1 VAVRRFSSSTILAA
15 IVAVVAAVAPG
26 VNALAIGSPPAG
38 FVVPIGST
46 ASFTNVAFGAC
57 NSLTWGYQLNG
68 GGNQNQFTFPGG
80 CGSGTG
86 PNVTIGPFATAQTL
100 RVYLTDNH
108 CGITYYSD
116 GTPIDHVI
124 VSGTNPYLLR
134 WSDAGGFCERKNT
147 TTNNF
152 SGCNFCINLTIS
164 DQAIAATAT
173 NFSSTEGKPFT
184 GTVATFTDTDTNAT
198 AADYSA
204 TINWGDGSTS
214 TGTVTGSG
222 GSFSVSAGHTYSEE
236 GSDQVTVTITDS
248 DNASNSAA
256 AQSTATVADGALA
269 ASAAC
274 SATFS
279 RSFSGMTA
287 MFVDAASPSGT
298 VSDFSATISWGDGT
312 SSAGTITV
320 VSGGT
325 YAVSGSH
332 IYASTG
338 MFTIITAI
346 KDVGGKTA
354 TASCTAIGFSFAPG
368 GGSFVIG
375 KQNASVGSSATFW
388 SAQWA
393 KDNSLNGR
401 GVPNSFKGFADNP
414 RAPGCGL
421 NWSADPGNS
430 TPPSTGPLPA
440 FMGVVVTDSVNKSG
454 ATISGD
460 SIHIVVIQTNPG
472 YAPNPGHAGT
482 GKVVAVVC

>member
-1 VAVRRFSSSTILAA
+1 MRRFYSSTILAA
-15 IVAVVAAVAPG
+15 TVAVAAALAPG
-26 VNALAIGSPPAG
+26 VNALAIGSPPGG
-38 FVVPIGST
+38 FVIPIGST
-46 ASFTNVAFGAC
+46 ASFTSVLFGAC

-68 GGNQNQFTFPGG
+68 GANQNQFTFPGG
-80 CGSGTG
+80 CGSGSG

-124 VSGTNPYLLR
+124 VSGANPYSLR
-134 WSDAGGFCERKNT
+134 WSDAGGFCERQNT

-152 SGCNFCINLTIS
+152 TGCNFCINLAIS
-164 DQAIAATAT
+164 DRPIAASAT
-173 NFSSTEGKPFT
+173 NVSSTEGKPFT
-184 GTVATFTDTDTNAT
+184 GTLATFTDTDTNAT
-198 AADYSA
+198 ASDYSA

-214 TGTVTGSG
+214 TGTVSGGG
-222 GSFSVSAGHTYSEE
+222 GSFSVSASHTYSEE

-248 DNASNSAA
+248 DNVSNSAA
-256 AQSTATVADGALA
+256 AQSRATVADAALA
-269 ASAAC
+269 ASPAC
-274 SATFS
+274 STTFS
-279 RSFSGMTA
+279 RSYSGTTA
-287 MFVDAASPSGT
+287 TFVDAASPSGT

-312 SSAGTITV
+312 SSAGTIIV
-320 VSGGT
+320 VGGT

-332 IYASTG
+332 TYASTG
-338 MFTIITAI
+338 IFTITTTIN
-346 KDVGGKTA
+346 DVGGKTA

-368 GGSFVIG
+368 GGTFIIG
-375 KQNASVGSSATFW
+375 KQDASVGSPVTFW

-393 KDNSLNGR
+393 KDNPLNGR
-401 GVPNSFKGFADNP
+401 GAPRSFKGFADIP
-414 RAPGCGL
+414 RTPACRL

-430 TPPSTGPLPA
+430 TPPPSGPLPA

-460 SIHIVVIQTNPG
+460 SIHIVVVQTNAG

>member
-1 VAVRRFSSSTILAA
+1 MTRSMPGASTRLLASKSPASTILAA

-184 GTVATFTDTDTNAT
+184 GTVATFTDTDT
-198 AADYSA
+198 
-204 TINWGDGSTS
+204 GSTS

-401 GVPNSFKGFADNP
+401 CVPNSFKGFADNP

-440 FMGVVVTDSVNKSG
+440 FMGVVVTDSVSKSG